1 VAQFLVYL
9 VDAAVQQRGQVMTGK
24 RVLVL
29 GGGAPNLTLMS
40 GALAAFHDQGLTF
53 DVISMA
59 GGGAVVGLSYLAPK
73 GLTPAEALRNTM
85 NFGVSDAIYSMLPIN
100 YKIFFK
106 GGRLSDEFRS
116 YWRELPPVRYAENQY
131 GMSAAE
137 KLESD
142 LLLLAGSMM
151 TPNDTNFFSQ
161 AICAHVPFIEDIVDF
176 EKLSRLY
183 RPRRFLNAYSID
195 AQKIVEFEGPDI
207 DIRHFRAAFSF
218 PFLYAPYEIDG
229 RLYYE
234 GAAFSCLNLVGL
246 AVNYLK
252 IPFVPNPP
260 GPDADAWK
268 FILFDVLGTD
278 LIHPARDMMD
288 AYAQSMIVPVV
299 ANAQKELA
307 IFTTWVRTGDV
318 DVPPIE
324 WELTAAIAAV
334 KAQAQ
339 AHGAVGGGV
348 PNVEPPFIV
357 PFPVPPEQRPY
368 MLDWSR
374 SNLERLFDI
383 GYESGLI
390 FLEDNPDV

>member
-1 VAQFLVYL
+1 MA
-9 VDAAVQQRGQVMTGK
+9 GK

-40 GALAAFHDQGLTF
+40 GALAAFHDQGLTY
-53 DVISMA
+53 DVVSMA

-73 GLTPAEALRNTM
+73 GLTPAQALRNTM

-106 GGRLSDEFRS
+106 GGRLSDEFRR
-116 YWRELPPVRYAENQY
+116 YWRELPPVRHAEYQY
-131 GMSAAE
+131 GMSPAE

-151 TPNDTNFFSQ
+151 TPTDTNYFSQ
-161 AICAHVPFIEDIVDF
+161 ALCAHVPFIEDIVDF

-183 RPRRFLNAYSID
+183 KPRRFLNAYNIDTESIE
-195 AQKIVEFEGPDI
+195 EFEGPNI
-207 DIRHFRAAFSF
+207 DVRHFRAAFSF
-218 PFLYAPYEIDG
+218 PFLYTPYEIDG

-234 GAAFSCLNLVGL
+234 GAAFSSLNLVGL
-246 AVNYLK
+246 AVCRLK
-252 IPFVPNPP
+252 IPYVQT
-260 GPDADAWK
+260 PDANAWR

-299 ANAQKELA
+299 ANAQKELS

-324 WELTAAIAAV
+324 WELTAAIAAA

-339 AHGAVGGGV
+339 AHGAGVGGGV

-390 FLEDNPDV
+390 FLECHPDLLVP

>member
-1 VAQFLVYL
+1 MA
-9 VDAAVQQRGQVMTGK
+9 GK

-59 GGGAVVGLSYLAPK
+59 GAGAVVGLSYLAPK
-73 GLTPAEALRNTM
+73 GLTPAQALRNTM

-106 GGRLSDEFRS
+106 GGRLSEEFRN
-116 YWRELPPVRYAENQY
+116 YWRQLPPVQYAEHQY
-131 GMSAAE
+131 GMSPAE

-142 LLLLAGSMM
+142 WLLLAGAMM
-151 TPNDTNFFSQ
+151 TPTDVNFFSEG
-161 AICAHVPFIEDIVDF
+161 ICAHVPFIEDIVDF
-176 EKLSRLY
+176 DKLNRLY
-183 RPRRFLNAYSID
+183 KPRCFLNAYCID
-195 AQKIVEFEGPDI
+195 TQTIEEFEGPVI

-218 PFLYAPYEIDG
+218 PYLYAPYEIDG

-234 GAAFSCLNLVGL
+234 GAAFSSLNLVSL
-246 AVNYLK
+246 AMGPLG
-252 IPFVPNPP
+252 IPYVPSQ
-260 GPDADAWK
+260 DADAYR

-278 LIHPARDMMD
+278 LIHPARNIED
-288 AYAQSMIVPVV
+288 AYAQSMIVPTV
-299 ANAQKELA
+299 ANAQEELS
-307 IFTTWVRTGDV
+307 IFDAWVNTGYA
-318 DVPPIE
+318 DVPSYDWKLVAQIN
-324 WELTAAIAAV
+324 AAKAI
-334 KAQAQ
+334 AQAQ
-339 AHGAVGGGV
+339 FPGVSPLV
-348 PNVEPPFIV
+348 PNVKPFVV

-383 GYESGLI
+383 GYQSGLD
-390 FLEDNPDV
+390 FLQQYAGDI

>member
-1 VAQFLVYL
+1 
-9 VDAAVQQRGQVMTGK
+9 MPGK

-40 GALAAFHDQGLTF
+40 GALAAFHDHGLTF

-73 GLTPAEALRNTM
+73 GLTPAQALRNTM
-85 NFGVSDAIYSMLPIN
+85 NFGVSDAIYSLLPLN

-106 GGRLSDEFRS
+106 GGALSGAFRN
-116 YWRELPPVRYAENQY
+116 YLRETPPIRYAERQY
-131 GMSAAE
+131 GMSPAE

-142 LLLLAGSMM
+142 LLLLAGSVM
-151 TPNDTNFFSQ
+151 TPTDTNFFSQ

-176 EKLSRLY
+176 DRLN
-183 RPRRFLNAYSID
+183 RLHKPRCFLNVYSID

-246 AVNYLK
+246 ARLYLN
-252 IPFVPNPP
+252 IPFILGPPPPPPNP
-260 GPDADAWK
+260 DAWK

-278 LIHPARDMMD
+278 LIHPARDIMD
-288 AYAQSMIVPVV
+288 AYAQSMIVPVI
-299 ANAQKELA
+299 ANAERELS
-307 IFTTWVRTGDV
+307 IFTTWVNTGQV
-318 DVPPIE
+318 DVPPID
-324 WELTAAIAAV
+324 WALKAATAAPP
-334 KAQAQ
+334 
-339 AHGAVGGGV
+339 GWV
-348 PNVEPPFIV
+348 PNVELFTV
-357 PFPVPPEQRPY
+357 RFLVPPEQRPY

-383 GYESGLI
+383 GYQSGLD
-390 FLEDNPDV
+390 FLQEYAGQI